1 MAEKTLGMA
10 ERWLAVLAAVL
21 GLLGGIG
28 GAAVG
33 GYVANKGQEQRFE
46 EERAARIRDVRLDTY
61 VKYLR
66 AAENEH
72 FHAQA
77 SDDIITRAEAEVDLI
92 ASSDALREAAAMLT
106 DTVLS
111 GEDTEI
117 WERKIRKAR
126 KVFVDLAHRE
136 IETGT

>member
-1 MAEKTLGMA
+1 MD
-10 ERWLAVLAAVL
+10 ERWFPVLAAVL

-61 VKYLR
+61 VKYLQ

-72 FHAQA
+72 FHPSTA
-77 SDDIITRAEAEVDLI
+77 SEEVITRAEAEVELV

>member
-1 MAEKTLGMA
+1 MSAMA

-46 EERAARIRDVRLDTY
+46 EERSARIRDVRLDTY
-61 VKYLR
+61 VKYLQ

-72 FHAQA
+72 FHPSRA
-77 SDDIITRAEAEVDLI
+77 SEEVIIRAEAEVELV
-92 ASSDALREAAAMLT
+92 ASSDALREAAAM
-106 DTVLS
+106 
-111 GEDTEI
+111 
-117 WERKIRKAR
+117 
-126 KVFVDLAHRE
+126 
-136 IETGT
+136 